1 MVAYQDSAMPVFKN
15 AFSMLLYFFTHSVR
29 NKKLEKMK
37 NKNAFQIESKD
48 FFLLGN
54 FEMSIIL
61 ETSNKYRLLTV
72 IK

>member
-1 MVAYQDSAMPVFKN
+1 
-15 AFSMLLYFFTHSVR
+15 
-29 NKKLEKMK
+29 MK
-37 NKNAFQIESKD
+37 NKNAFQIESD
-48 FFLLGN
+48 FSLLGN

>member
-1 MVAYQDSAMPVFKN
+1 MPVFKN